1 MRNTSFSKI
10 IPAFQSNRL
19 LLFVSTAALSCLSL
33 SVGWHFT
40 IGLAILWFCLYIHTL
55 RSAKEQ
61 ASPEPSIPDSTRS
74 CLAAFIL
81 VVLFFSFF
89 YTLSTGKPLEILEGF
104 GFPQRLVTPMVLI
117 LGVLGILVGYPAMY
131 VYARYFIP
139 LYYPIRDVLK
149 KMRKQYMVLA
159 LIYLIALLAILR
171 ANFYFTDDLGRN
183 VEGYS
188 LTGDFSRYA
197 ASYLA
202 TVLHGGGWLTD
213 ISPLPQILAAL
224 IMALAAVIT
233 LYAISDSREFRIMDM
248 VCLVPFGL
256 SPYFLECFAYKYDAT
271 YMAFSVLAAVY
282 PLLYR
287 RENTKKYVL
296 AVALSTMLVCTT
308 YQVSAGVFPLC
319 VAFLCFLSWN
329 KGENLKDT
337 FSFLF
342 KSAAAYAFGV
352 LFFRF
357 VLMDALSDGNYVG
370 SSVSLRCFPA
380 NIYGYFTRI
389 VEDFNLIWLLLFT
402 LVAVGF
408 LVAACAA
415 TKRKKLPALLM
426 SLFTLLVMFCLS
438 NGLYSFFREPL
449 TSARSMY
456 GFGILLALLG
466 WYIATNSKL
475 LLSRASVCLL
485 AWLMFAFCFT
495 YGNALHSQQ
504 EYANFRNEQIITD
517 LSKLEL
523 VKDRSPKL
531 LAVTGEIGFAESV
544 DNMLHIYP
552 IMPDLVPV
560 LLCDTDWYWGAYRLL
575 HYYDLDHLIQAKSGL
590 VKTQDDL
597 TLLVDS
603 YYHRI
608 SGNEDY
614 ILIELK

>member
-1 MRNTSFSKI
+1 MKKPQLSRLFE
-10 IPAFQSNRL
+10 QSPL
-19 LLFVSTAALSCLSL
+19 LLLLSTAALSCLSL

-40 IGLAILWFCLYIHTL
+40 IGLAILWFCLYAHTL
-55 RSAKEQ
+55 RSAKKQ
-61 ASPEPSIPDSTRS
+61 TNPESSVPDSTRS
-74 CLAAFIL
+74 YFAAFIL
-81 VVLFFSFF
+81 VILFFNFF
-89 YTLSTGKPLEILEGF
+89 YTLSTGKPLEIMLEI
-104 GFPQRLVTPMVLI
+104 GFPQSLVTPLI
-117 LGVLGILVGYPAMY
+117 LMLGALGSIVGYPAMC
-131 VYARYFIP
+131 VYARYFVP

-149 KMRKQYMVLA
+149 KMHKQYLVLA
-159 LIYLIALLAILR
+159 IVYLVGLIAILR

-233 LYAISDSREFRIMDM
+233 LYVISESREFRIMDM

-256 SPYFLECFAYKYDAT
+256 SPYFLECFAYKYDAP

-287 RENTKKYVL
+287 HESTKKYVIS
-296 AVALSTMLVCTT
+296 VALSTMLVCTT

-329 KGENLKDT
+329 KGDHLKVT

-342 KSAAAYAFGV
+342 KSAAAYTAGV
-352 LFFRF
+352 LFFRY

-370 SSVSLRCFPA
+370 SSVSLRCFPE
-380 NIYGYFTRI
+380 NIHGYFTRI
-389 VEDFNLIWLLLFT
+389 MEDFNLIWLLLFV
-402 LVAVGF
+402 LVAVSF

-415 TKRKKLPALLM
+415 TKRRKLPAFFM
-426 SLFTLLVMFCLS
+426 SLFTLLVVFCLS
-438 NGLYSFFREPL
+438 NGLYSFFRQPL

-456 GFGILLALLG
+456 GFGILLALLS
-466 WYIATNSKL
+466 WYIVTNSKL

-495 YGNALHSQQ
+495 YGNALYSQQ
-504 EYANFRNEQIITD
+504 EYANFRNEQIISD

-523 VKDRSPKL
+523 VKDKSTKL
-531 LAVTGEIGFAESV
+531 VAVSGDIGFAESV
-544 DNMLHIYP
+544 DNMLHVYP

-560 LLCDTDWYWGAYRLL
+560 LLCDTDWHWGAYRLL
-575 HYYDLDHLIQAKSGL
+575 HYYDLDHLIQDKSGL
-590 VKTQDDL
+590 VKAQDDL

-608 SGNEDY
+608 SGNENY
-614 ILIELK
+614 ILIELLNP